1 MAIERIHMA
10 QTKPAGKNFPG
21 AHSCGDCALKCIDCK
36 EQICPKCFVQCAVG
50 NRCKK
55 CASRFTSHVLVI
67 PPKILLRTIAFTCA
81 IGVAYGFVEPLIAD
95 FSFGYYGFIIKLVL
109 FFFVGKLVHRV
120 AGYKMGFKII
130 AAVVVGLL
138 LGLVL
143 GPVREEVTSMISTL
157 QLLPPSEAEAAQG
170 IKHALTNQA
179 IGALV
184 LIGGILIP
192 FLRK

>member
-1 MAIERIHMA
+1 MYLLFR
-10 QTKPAGKNFPG
+10 PRY
-21 AHSCGDCALKCIDCK
+21 CCDCLY
-36 EQICPKCFVQCAVG
+36 
-50 NRCKK
+50 
-55 CASRFTSHVLVI
+55 
-67 PPKILLRTIAFTCA
+67 LRWHG
-81 IGVAYGFVEPLIAD
+81 IGYGFVEPLIAD

-157 QLLPPSEAEAAQG
+157 QLLPPSRPEAAQG
-170 IKHALTNQA
+170 IKHALTNRQ
-179 IGALV
+179 
-184 LIGGILIP
+184 
-192 FLRK
+192 

>member
-1 MAIERIHMA
+1 
-10 QTKPAGKNFPG
+10 
-21 AHSCGDCALKCIDCK
+21 
-36 EQICPKCFVQCAVG
+36 
-50 NRCKK
+50 
-55 CASRFTSHVLVI
+55 
-67 PPKILLRTIAFTCA
+67 
-81 IGVAYGFVEPLIAD
+81 
-95 FSFGYYGFIIKLVL
+95 
-109 FFFVGKLVHRV
+109 
-120 AGYKMGFKII
+120 MGFKII

>member
-109 FFFVGKLVHRV
+109 FYFVGK
-120 AGYKMGFKII
+120 
-130 AAVVVGLL
+130 
-138 LGLVL
+138 LVL